1 MCLFQGASLGNPTP
15 VSTTDRTQPTTSA
28 VPVFPKRGGA
38 RGGPGLQRPTP
49 QLANRV
55 VRRAGLRGHGGW
67 PWREGPAPSTRPPRR
82 RRHPCP
88 LLRGGLTAPGV
99 TPGAR
104 GRAPDTRTAAAG
116 GVERRRPLPPAPT
129 HPHPVGG
136 KPRGGGGGCATRAR
150 GAARETKRSRE
161 QPPRGVTARPPA
173 SPPRGHSASQG
184 GERADSRG
192 PAGPAGPATSCQAVP
207 GNPHPKRASGP
218 TGAQG
223 SFKTAAA
230 RLAPAEPPGTQ
241 PRGRRRPRASPELG
255 PLA

>member
-1 MCLFQGASLGNPTP
+1 MALA
-15 VSTTDRTQPTTSA
+15 
-28 VPVFPKRGGA
+28 GGA
-38 RGGPGLQRPTP
+38 RTQ
-49 QLANRV
+49 
-55 VRRAGLRGHGGW
+55 H
-67 PWREGPAPSTRPPRR
+67 
-82 RRHPCP
+82 
-88 LLRGGLTAPGV
+88 
-99 TPGAR
+99 
-104 GRAPDTRTAAAG
+104 AAAAQTPP
-116 GVERRRPLPPAPT
+116 PLPPPARRPHRTRGHPRSSRPGPRHTHSRGGGRGKEKAPSSCP
-129 HPHPVGG
+129 PHPVGG

-207 GNPHPKRASGP
+207 GNPHPKQASGP